1 VAGRS
6 FNGHE
11 AVSDMAANVLGRL
24 RLKITVKRIF
34 AAAK

>member
-1 VAGRS
+1 MVGRS
-6 FNGHE
+6 FDGYE
-11 AVSDMAANVLGRL
+11 AVSDPAADVLRRL

>member
-1 VAGRS
+1 MAGAS

-11 AVSDMAANVLGRL
+11 AMSDTAADVLGSL
-24 RLKITVKRIF
+24 RPKITIKRIF